1 MSEIEK
7 LKPCP
12 FCGGEAEVRKFTETK
27 FFVQC
32 FFVQCKS
39 CLIGTTFKSEH
50 EAVKVWNRRYTV
62 FSKLKKV
69 VREWLK
75 NWLKD

>member
-1 MSEIEK
+1 MTDE

-62 FSKLKKV
+62 LFRVKQVIKQ
-69 VREWLK
+69 WLTTLLTK
-75 NWLKD
+75 T

>member
-1 MSEIEK
+1 MTDE

-27 FFVQC
+27 YFVQC

-39 CLIGTTFKSEH
+39 CLIGSTFTSEQL
-50 EAVKVWNRRYTV
+50 AVDAWNRRISNE
-62 FSKLKKV
+62 SK
-69 VREWLK
+69 EH
-75 NWLKD
+75 